1 MVTLDESYTCIELR
15 RVPIVP
21 LRALQAFRHSTYKYN
36 CDDEFY
42 IFVIMKY
49 LAINEIV
56 VES

>member
-15 RVPIVP
+15 RVHIVP
-21 LRALQAFRHSTYKYN
+21 LRALQALRHSTYKYN
-36 CDDEFY
+36 YDDEFY